1 MVNKKNISDYPF
13 GKNIKKPDTVYTQ
26 DIFGDGKGLDGK
38 NIKSPDYYYTQ
49 DIFGDGAGITGRKKK
64 NKKNFVSNKI
74 NVKEK
79 LTQLSVK
86 K

>member
-1 MVNKKNISDYPF
+1 MVDKKNTNYPF

-26 DIFGDGKGLDGK
+26 DIFSDGKGLDGK
-38 NIKSPDYYYTQ
+38 T
-49 DIFGDGAGITGRKKK
+49 KK

-74 NVKEK
+74 NDKEN
-79 LTQLSVK
+79 LTQSSVK

>member
-1 MVNKKNISDYPF
+1 MVDKKNISNYPF

-26 DIFGDGKGLDGK
+26 DIFGSGKGLNGK
-38 NIKSPDYYYTQ
+38 T
-49 DIFGDGAGITGRKKK
+49 KK

-74 NVKEK
+74 NDKEN
-79 LTQLSVK
+79 LTQSSVK

>member
-1 MVNKKNISDYPF
+1 MADKKNISNYPF

-26 DIFGDGKGLDGK
+26 DIFSDGKGLDGK
-38 NIKSPDYYYTQ
+38 T
-49 DIFGDGAGITGRKKK
+49 KK
-64 NKKNFVSNKI
+64 NKKNFVSNEI
-74 NVKEK
+74 NVKEN

>member
-1 MVNKKNISDYPF
+1 MVDKKNIFNYPF

-38 NIKSPDYYYTQ
+38 T
-49 DIFGDGAGITGRKKK
+49 KK

-74 NVKEK
+74 NVKEN
-79 LTQLSVK
+79 LTQSSVK

>member
-26 DIFGDGKGLDGK
+26 DIFGDG
-38 NIKSPDYYYTQ
+38 
-49 DIFGDGAGITGRKKK
+49 AGITGRKKK
-64 NKKNFVSNKI
+64 IKKNFVSNKI
-74 NVKEK
+74 NVKEN
-79 LTQLSVK
+79 LTQSSVK

>member
-1 MVNKKNISDYPF
+1 MVDKKNISNYPF

-26 DIFGDGKGLDGK
+26 DIFGDG
-38 NIKSPDYYYTQ
+38 P
-49 DIFGDGAGITGRKKK
+49 GITGRKKK

-74 NVKEK
+74 NDKEN
-79 LTQLSVK
+79 LTQSSVK

>member
-1 MVNKKNISDYPF
+1 MVDKKNISDYPF

-26 DIFGDGKGLDGK
+26 DIFSDGKGLDGK
-38 NIKSPDYYYTQ
+38 T
-49 DIFGDGAGITGRKKK
+49 KK

-74 NVKEK
+74 NDKEN